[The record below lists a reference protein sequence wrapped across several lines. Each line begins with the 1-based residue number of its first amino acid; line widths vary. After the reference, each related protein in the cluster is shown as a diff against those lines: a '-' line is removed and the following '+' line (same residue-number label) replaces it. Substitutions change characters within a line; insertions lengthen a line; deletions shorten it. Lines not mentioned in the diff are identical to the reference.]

1 MPSAGRSR
9 QPLLVVSQ
17 ATPAPRASAKPKAS
31 VNRPRWVLRKRT
43 KTDMANSGYER
54 TVPESPRLPII
65 RWAGALALGAL
76 VVACQ
81 SKPLAEATGGSGPGS
96 AGATTSTGGSNP
108 AGDAG
113 AGSTG
118 GNNPAGDAGAGG
130 ESAALGDPATV
141 PILTGV
147 HISSDEG
154 AENFQRALAEVDF
167 GRASVARAT
176 LRVTLQSPCF
186 PFEGWAE
193 QGVPT
198 GQRWPAACD
207 AFDRTLSV
215 TLDHDPENAGAP
227 GFELLRAIT
236 PFGGPLQVETDVTD
250 IVNGLP
256 GSHQLGLKIDTWSDA
271 DGLVSGSKGEW
282 IASAELL
289 LWRGAAPRQVLAVLP
304 LLLEGQTEPTAAPL
318 TFEVPEGAGSARI
331 EYRATGHGGAF
342 SPGCLGPADEF
353 CKRMHELRLDGEL
366 LEELQPWRD
375 CSDFCS
381 LTVNDAGVGPAQYCA
396 ENPCADPNSARAPR
410 ANWCPGS
417 QTDAFVL
424 QGPDLIVAG
433 EHELTRSISA
443 IAAGGVWT
451 VSATYFAFE

>member
-1 MPSAGRSR
+1 
-9 QPLLVVSQ
+9 
-17 ATPAPRASAKPKAS
+17 
-31 VNRPRWVLRKRT
+31 
-43 KTDMANSGYER
+43 
-54 TVPESPRLPII
+54 VPESPRSPIF
-65 RWAGALALGAL
+65 RWAGALALSAL
-76 VVACQ
+76 LAGCQ
-81 SKPLAEATGGSGPGS
+81 SKPLSEAASDPTPGS
-96 AGATTSTGGSNP
+96 AGHAGEAT
-108 AGDAG
+108 G
-113 AGSTG
+113 AGGDSSL
-118 GNNPAGDAGAGG
+118 GDAGAGG
-130 ESAALGDPATV
+130 AGDALGEPVQV

-154 AENFQRALAEVDF
+154 AENFQRALADVDF
-167 GRASVARAT
+167 GNMPVARAT
-176 LRVTLQSPCF
+176 LRVSLQSPCF

-215 TLDHDPENAGAP
+215 TLDHDPESASAP

-289 LWRGAAPRQVLAVLP
+289 LWPGTAPRQVLAVLP
-304 LLLEGQTEPTAAPL
+304 LLLEGQTEPDAAPL
-318 TFEVPEGAGSARI
+318 TFAVPAGAGSARI

-342 SPGCLGPADEF
+342 APGCLGPAEEF
-353 CKRMHELRLDGEL
+353 CQRTHELRLDGEL
-366 LEELQPWRD
+366 LEELRPWRD
-375 CSDFCS
+375 CSDFCT
-381 LTVNDAGVGPAQYCA
+381 LTANDSGQGPAQYCA

-417 QTDAFVL
+417 KTDAFVL
-424 QGPDLIVAG
+424 QGPELVVAG
-433 EHELTRSISA
+433 EHELTRSIARLAS
-443 IAAGGVWT
+443 GGVWT